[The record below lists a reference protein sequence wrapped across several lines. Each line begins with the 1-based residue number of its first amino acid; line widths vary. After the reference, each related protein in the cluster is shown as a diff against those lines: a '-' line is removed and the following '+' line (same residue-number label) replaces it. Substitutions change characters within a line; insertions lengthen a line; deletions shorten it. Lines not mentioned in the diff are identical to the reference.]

1 MPKISRIRIIN
12 FSYNG
17 DKRLILDEL
26 FNLHQ
31 GEDTL
36 ISLKNGGGKSVLVQA
51 LMQPILPDQRLQ
63 KRKMSDFFIRKKQP
77 AYILIEWKLDQG
89 GGYLL
94 TGIAMMNKESVSQDQ
109 EEESHAI
116 RYFTFTVHYKL
127 SDPMDIRHLELTT
140 KEKNRVLVKG
150 YQESQRFLQD
160 AKRKRGGSVSYFSDS
175 ERGDYK
181 RHLESFNI
189 HPDEWKTVL
198 LPINSEEGGLIKIFE
213 KCKTPR
219 LLLKEWIL
227 NTVNKVLYDN
237 QKESQSLTEMMGNLG
252 QSMID
257 NEAFILER
265 DLLLEFSKKLQGL
278 SVSAYSLASTQA
290 EKMEKE
296 KELRS
301 LEQFL
306 HVELEHLK
314 EKRSQ
319 GEAEL
324 LEIQKELARI
334 DAEEQSEAYYVSK
347 ERFEK
352 SKEQADRYRS
362 QLEELE
368 ERRAKVQQ
376 DIEVLDARK
385 LYEEILSL
393 QVETAGIEE
402 ELKRLKEPSEDQ
414 ETMARIAYSLKMLL
428 EEKMENLLQK
438 QSDLKKQLEDVV

>member
-51 LMQPILPDQRLQ
+51 LMQPILPNQTLQ

-94 TGIAMMNKESVSQDQ
+94 TGIVMMNKESVSQDG

-127 SDPMDIRHLELTT
+127 SDPMDIRHMELTT

-150 YQESQRFLQD
+150 YQEAQRFLQG

-198 LPINSEEGGLIKIFE
+198 L
-213 KCKTPR
+213 
-219 LLLKEWIL
+219 
-227 NTVNKVLYDN
+227 
-237 QKESQSLTEMMGNLG
+237 
-252 QSMID
+252 
-257 NEAFILER
+257 
-265 DLLLEFSKKLQGL
+265 
-278 SVSAYSLASTQA
+278 
-290 EKMEKE
+290 
-296 KELRS
+296 RS
-301 LEQFL
+301 
-306 HVELEHLK
+306 H
-314 EKRSQ
+314 
-319 GEAEL
+319 
-324 LEIQKELARI
+324 
-334 DAEEQSEAYYVSK
+334 
-347 ERFEK
+347 
-352 SKEQADRYRS
+352 
-362 QLEELE
+362 
-368 ERRAKVQQ
+368 Q
-376 DIEVLDARK
+376 DF
-385 LYEEILSL
+385 
-393 QVETAGIEE
+393 
-402 ELKRLKEPSEDQ
+402 
-414 ETMARIAYSLKMLL
+414 
-428 EEKMENLLQK
+428 
-438 QSDLKKQLEDVV
+438 